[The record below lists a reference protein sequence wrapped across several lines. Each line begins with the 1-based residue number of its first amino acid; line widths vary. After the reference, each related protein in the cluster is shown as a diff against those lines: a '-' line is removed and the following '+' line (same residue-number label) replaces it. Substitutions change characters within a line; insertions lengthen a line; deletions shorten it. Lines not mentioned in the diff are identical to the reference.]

1 MWASQADRDRIVAI
15 LQQSFAEGRLTRPEL
30 GQRVGQALVAGE
42 FPELVALIGDLP
54 AGPFDRLPAHRAR
67 PCPAGARRAGSRG
80 CAPGGGRA
88 GSLGR

>member
-54 AGPFDRLPAHRAR
+54 AGPFDRLPAHRATPR
-67 PCPAGARRAGSRG
+67 PPVPGWRPAGWLARLRPWRRARR
-80 CAPGGGRA
+80 
-88 GSLGR
+88 